1 MLQLCRGCSGRVFGM
16 ERESSRRVEVN
27 NLEVGQNLTN
37 FDYIMAG
44 VEGLEPPTLGL
55 EIRCSILLS
64 YTPTLISI
72 IAARSAPS
80 QTARSKAFGPL
91 PHDGDIGVSDGI
103 RTRDVQIHSLALYQ
117 AELRSP
123 QGVIPM

>member
-1 MLQLCRGCSGRVFGM
+1 MN
-16 ERESSRRVEVN
+16 ES
-27 NLEVGQNLTN
+27 EVGQNLAN
-37 FDYIMAG
+37 LDYIMAG

-55 EIRCSILLS
+55 EIRCSIHLS
-64 YTPTLISI
+64 YTPTLMSM
-72 IAARSAPS
+72 IAAGSLPS
-80 QTARSKAFGPL
+80 QTRPVAMPNGGITQRVSRN
-91 PHDGDIGVSDGI
+91 GDFGVSDGI